1 MDLGVASKAITGEKG
16 VEAVEVELEDGV
28 DVINRDYDEALD
40 SLSMK
45 PEAVREVTI
54 IVEFTL
60 FPSNFYLPSYIEP
73 STQNKARRL
82 LPRFPY
88 SSSAELDW
96 LQCIISSLCNK
107 R

>member
-60 FPSNFYLPSYIEP
+60 FQASFTYRV
-73 STQNKARRL
+73 T
-82 LPRFPY
+82 
-88 SSSAELDW
+88 
-96 LQCIISSLCNK
+96 
-107 R
+107 